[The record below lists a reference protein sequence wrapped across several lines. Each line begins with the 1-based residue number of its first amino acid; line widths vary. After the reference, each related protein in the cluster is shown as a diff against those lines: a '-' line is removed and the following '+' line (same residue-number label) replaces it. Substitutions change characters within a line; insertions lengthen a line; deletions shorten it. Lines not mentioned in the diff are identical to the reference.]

1 MVEEIIRQEQTFFVG
16 NRSLSGPR
24 LITGGQY
31 IYCTLNH
38 TSFIITLN
46 LLEKRM
52 VQGDSIETK
61 PSEARFTKS
70 VAENE
75 IRVS

>member
-24 LITGGQY
+24 LIAGGQY

-46 LLEKRM
+46 LLEKKNGPGGFDRNKTFR
-52 VQGDSIETK
+52 SK
-61 PSEARFTKS
+61 
-70 VAENE
+70 
-75 IRVS
+75 